1 MEIKDAFARALRE
14 CRKHRGMTQ
23 EDFSLVSS
31 RTYLSTLERG
41 LKSPTVEK
49 IQALAEQME
58 IHPLSLLA
66 LTWLYS
72 TNNTTLDA
80 LLERVRTE
88 LGEIAPARA
97 GSARRK
103 RGAPRGR

>member
-14 CRKHRGMTQ
+14 CRKHQGMTQ

-49 IQALAEQME
+49 IAALSEQMA

-80 LLERVRTE
+80 LLDRVRTE

-97 GSARRK
+97 GAARRK
-103 RGAPRGR
+103 TSRGR